1 MSLLKF
7 GVLCSSGTQTANE
20 SCRHCTSCTLIRSN
34 NVQSTVSFI
43 NQYSKLL
50 QGNLMSCCCWQPL
63 WTEVVTWSETCMS
76 ATMSTHICTHRLGPS
91 SRWAR
96 SRIHST
102 WGCCTGSTW
111 RCVRYA
117 PPPAES
123 SRATVHIEFTC
134 MFTLTFICF
143 TASGV
148 LDLFSPKSKRRWG
161 EPAVNNDEDEDRLTM
176 SVSFFLRF
184 LRSGFGT
191 CCSEKDTNRTT
202 DKF

>member
-1 MSLLKF
+1 MTVVILRESCVVSYKIYSSSQYIFDSGLLFVDMSLLKF

-20 SCRHCTSCTLIRSN
+20 SCRHRTSCTLIRSN

-123 SRATVHIEFTC
+123 SRAMVHIKFTC
-134 MFTLTFICF
+134 MFSSHLY
-143 TASGV
+143 V
-148 LDLFSPKSKRRWG
+148 LQPLAF
-161 EPAVNNDEDEDRLTM
+161 
-176 SVSFFLRF
+176 
-184 LRSGFGT
+184 
-191 CCSEKDTNRTT
+191 
-202 DKF
+202 